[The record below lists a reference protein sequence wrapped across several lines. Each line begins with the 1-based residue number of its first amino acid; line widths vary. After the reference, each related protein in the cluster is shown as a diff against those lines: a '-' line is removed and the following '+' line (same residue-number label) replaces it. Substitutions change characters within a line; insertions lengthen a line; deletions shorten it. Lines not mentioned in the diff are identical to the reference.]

1 MKYIATVV
9 VFATVFGL
17 GMVPKARAG
26 ENEACS
32 NATLHGSF
40 GYTSTGTLLDTYVPS
55 PFAGPFAEVGKQTFD
70 GNGHTYATATLSA
83 NGNISKVT
91 IEGTYAVNADCT
103 GSMTLNVS
111 FSDGSEATVHAD
123 LVIDDGGAELRAIV
137 TEAGVVESRV
147 YRKQFR
153 EGREE
158 SAKLTPGARQLLPSL
173 PALASA
179 QLSRV
184 FKLTDLQLGI
194 GQLGPTFAPQDSA
207 AKAA

>member
-1 MKYIATVV
+1 
-9 VFATVFGL
+9 
-17 GMVPKARAG
+17 
-26 ENEACS
+26 
-32 NATLHGSF
+32 
-40 GYTSTGTLLDTYVPS
+40 
-55 PFAGPFAEVGKQTFD
+55 
-70 GNGHTYATATLSA
+70 
-83 NGNISKVT
+83 VT